1 MQPAAD
7 LPVGVVS
14 GSCESFVEG
23 VFTWAAA
30 GVITARAPSSPQ
42 PAVRV
47 KQSIRHWRET
57 ALLAPIVFLAGAFLL
72 AGVLGFQA
80 LQADDAHRDA
90 KARALRDYAAV
101 AAWEFSR
108 RAEDEIRPAASSI
121 LSLAAGPRDSAPD
134 LAILVDPAA
143 LAACD
148 CPVRPVVRTAFAV
161 DYPSA
166 AGLEVAGA
174 PLPDSSRAFLVEA
187 LRQSFH
193 TPGRASEPTLLF
205 LSESGTAAIVA
216 YRLLEGADGRP
227 ARAYGF
233 VADGAPMLEE
243 TFPRV
248 MRGRPLLPPALTGPH
263 PNDSLLVVQV
273 STLPGATIYSSSPG
287 ERILPAA
294 VDRLGEPGHVL
305 TAVSFRP
312 GARTRLANSSSGGW
326 TSTLMS
332 LVALSAGM
340 VLMAFYH
347 LRRAMHLTAMRSQ
360 FVTSVSHEL
369 RTPLAQIRMFAETLG
384 YGRARSDEERN
395 RFIAILHRE
404 AVRLSELVENV
415 LQFARLDQRKE
426 HLTFATVD
434 LRQES
439 HDAAV
444 SLAPIVA
451 TQGATIV
458 NEVPPGARVWA
469 DRGAVR
475 RIILNLLDNALKYG
489 PAGQTISIGAAVE
502 AGSVRLRVDDQGPG
516 VPAGARDTIFRAFER
531 HGVGPSSPTGSGIGL
546 TIVRELASALG
557 GTVHVEDRP
566 GGGARFVVTLLD
578 APP

>member
-1 MQPAAD
+1 M
-7 LPVGVVS
+7 LVPV
-14 GSCESFVEG
+14 
-23 VFTWAAA
+23 
-30 GVITARAPSSPQ
+30 
-42 PAVRV
+42 
-47 KQSIRHWRET
+47 
-57 ALLAPIVFLAGAFLL
+57 VFLAGAFLL
-72 AGVLGFQA
+72 AGVLGLQA
-80 LQADDAHRDA
+80 LRADEAQRDA
-90 KARALRDYAAV
+90 TARALKDYAAV

-108 RAEDEIRPAASSI
+108 RAEDEVRRAAGSI
-121 LSLAAGPRDSAPD
+121 LSLAAGPRGSSPN
-134 LAILVDPAA
+134 LEILLDPAA

-148 CPVRPVVRTAFAV
+148 CPVPPVVRTAFTV
-161 DYPSA
+161 DVPSA
-166 AGLEVAGA
+166 AGLEVAGT
-174 PLPDSSRAFLVEA
+174 PLPDSSRAFLWEA
-187 LRQSFH
+187 LRQSFQFRRG
-193 TPGRASEPTLLF
+193 TSEPTLLF
-205 LSESGTAAIVA
+205 FSESDTAAVTLVA
-216 YRLLEGADGRP
+216 YRLLEGAGGRP
-227 ARAYGF
+227 TRAYGF
-233 VADGAPMLEE
+233 VADGGAILDE
-243 TFPRV
+243 TFRRV

-263 PNDSLLVVQV
+263 PNDSLLVVEV
-273 STLPGATIYSSSPG
+273 STPGRTIYRSSPG
-287 ERILPAA
+287 ERALPMAM
-294 VDRLGEPGHVL
+294 DMLGEPGPGHL
-305 TAVSFRP
+305 FTAVSFRP
-312 GARTRLANSSSGGW
+312 GTRARLANSSSGGW
-326 TSTLMS
+326 TSTLLS

-340 VLMAFYH
+340 VLMALYH

-384 YGRARSDEERN
+384 YGRARSDEERS

-426 HLTFATVD
+426 QLTFASVD

-439 HDAAV
+439 EDAAV

-451 TQGATIV
+451 DLGAAIV
-458 NEVPPGARVWA
+458 NAVPPGTQVWA

-489 PAGQTISIGAAVE
+489 PAGQTISIGAAAE
-502 AGSVRLRVDDQGPG
+502 AGRVRLRVDDQGPG
-516 VPAGARDTIFRAFER
+516 VPAGARETIFRAFER

>member
-1 MQPAAD
+1 M
-7 LPVGVVS
+7 LV
-14 GSCESFVEG
+14 
-23 VFTWAAA
+23 
-30 GVITARAPSSPQ
+30 
-42 PAVRV
+42 
-47 KQSIRHWRET
+47 
-57 ALLAPIVFLAGAFLL
+57 PIVFLAGAFLL
-72 AGVLGFQA
+72 AAVLGLQA
-80 LQADDAHRDA
+80 LRADDAQHDA
-90 KARALRDYAAV
+90 TERALKDYAAV

-108 RAEDEIRPAASSI
+108 RAEDEVRRAASSI
-121 LSLAAGPRDSAPD
+121 LSLAAPRDSSPD
-134 LAILVDPAA
+134 LAILVDPAT
-143 LAACD
+143 LAECD
-148 CPVRPVVRTAFAV
+148 CPVRPVIRTAFSV
-161 DYPSA
+161 DVPWA
-166 AGLEVAGA
+166 AGLEMAGA
-174 PLPDSSRAFLVEA
+174 PLADSSRAFLANA

-193 TPGRASEPTLLF
+193 FRGGTSEPTLLF
-205 LSESGTAAIVA
+205 LSESGSPTIVA
-216 YRLLEGADGRP
+216 YRLLDGASGRP

-233 VADGAPMLEE
+233 VADGAPILDE
-243 TFPRV
+243 TFRRV

-263 PNDSLLVVQV
+263 PNDSLLVIEVI
-273 STLPGATIYSSSPG
+273 TRFGGTTYSSSAG
-287 ERILPAA
+287 ERAFPMA
-294 VDRLGEPGHVL
+294 VEMLGEPGHVL
-305 TAVSFRP
+305 TAVYLRP
-312 GARTRLANSSSGGW
+312 GTRARLANSSSGGW

-332 LVALSAGM
+332 LVALAVGM

-426 HLTFATVD
+426 PLTFATVG
-434 LRQES
+434 LHQES

-444 SLAPIVA
+444 SLAPIA
-451 TQGATIV
+451 AANEATIV
-458 NEVPPGARVWA
+458 NEVPPGALAWA

-489 PAGQTISIGAAVE
+489 PAGQTISISAAAE
-502 AGSVRLRVDDQGPG
+502 AGSVLLRVDDQGPG
-516 VPAGARDTIFRAFER
+516 VPASARETIFRAFER

>member
-1 MQPAAD
+1 M
-7 LPVGVVS
+7 
-14 GSCESFVEG
+14 
-23 VFTWAAA
+23 
-30 GVITARAPSSPQ
+30 
-42 PAVRV
+42 
-47 KQSIRHWRET
+47 
-57 ALLAPIVFLAGAFLL
+57 LAPVVFLAGAFLL
-72 AGVLGFQA
+72 AAVLGLQA
-80 LQADDAHRDA
+80 LRADDAQREA
-90 KARALRDYAAV
+90 TARALKDYAAV

-108 RAEDEIRPAASSI
+108 RAEDEVRRAAGSI
-121 LSLAAGPRDSAPD
+121 LSLAAGPRDASPD

-148 CPVRPVVRTAFAV
+148 CPVRPVVRAAFTV
-161 DYPSA
+161 DLPRA
-166 AGLEVAGA
+166 AGLEVRGA
-174 PLPDSSRAFLVEA
+174 PLPDSSRAFLADA

-193 TPGRASEPTLLF
+193 SRGGTSEPTLLF
-205 LSESGTAAIVA
+205 LSQSGPPILVA
-216 YRLLEGADGRP
+216 YRLLDSAGGRP

-233 VADGAPMLEE
+233 VADGAPMLDE
-243 TFPRV
+243 TFRRV
-248 MRGRPLLPPALTGPH
+248 MRGRPLLPPALTGGH
-263 PNDSLLVVQV
+263 PNDSLLLVEV
-273 STLPGATIYSSSPG
+273 TTRFGGTIYRSSPG
-287 ERILPAA
+287 ERA
-294 VDRLGEPGHVL
+294 VPTAMDMLGAPGPGHVFIG
-305 TAVSFRP
+305 VSLRP
-312 GARTRLANSSSGGW
+312 GARTRLASARSGGW

-332 LVALSAGM
+332 LVALAVGM
-340 VLMAFYH
+340 VLMALYH

-395 RFIAILHRE
+395 RFVAILHRE

-434 LRQES
+434 LHQES

-444 SLAPIVA
+444 SLAPIA
-451 TQGATIV
+451 AAHGATIV
-458 NEVPPGARVWA
+458 NAVPPGTLAWA

-489 PAGQTISIGAAVE
+489 PAGQTISIGAAAE
-502 AGSVRLRVDDQGPG
+502 AGRVVLRVDDQGPG
-516 VPAGARDTIFRAFER
+516 VPAGARETIFRAFER

-546 TIVRELASALG
+546 TIVRELAGALG
-557 GTVHVEDRP
+557 GTVHVEDAP

>member
-1 MQPAAD
+1 M
-7 LPVGVVS
+7 LV
-14 GSCESFVEG
+14 
-23 VFTWAAA
+23 
-30 GVITARAPSSPQ
+30 
-42 PAVRV
+42 
-47 KQSIRHWRET
+47 
-57 ALLAPIVFLAGAFLL
+57 PIVFLAGAFLL

-80 LQADDAHRDA
+80 LQADDAQRDA
-90 KARALRDYAAV
+90 TERALKDYAAV

-108 RAEDEIRPAASSI
+108 RVEDEIRRAAGSI
-121 LSLAAGPRDSAPD
+121 LSLAAGPRGSSPD
-134 LAILVDPAA
+134 LAVLVDPAA

-148 CPVRPVVRTAFAV
+148 CPVRPVVRAAFAV
-161 DYPSA
+161 DVPWA
-166 AGLEVAGA
+166 TGLEVTGA
-174 PLPDSSRAFLVEA
+174 PLADSSRTFLVDA
-187 LRQSFH
+187 LRQSFSSRSG
-193 TPGRASEPTLLF
+193 TSEPTLLF
-205 LSESGTAAIVA
+205 LSESGTATLVA
-216 YRLLEGADGRP
+216 YRVVAGVEGRP
-227 ARAYGF
+227 TRAYGF
-233 VADGAPMLEE
+233 IADSAPILDE
-243 TFPRV
+243 TFRRV
-248 MRGRPLLPPALTGPH
+248 MRGRPLLPPALTGAY
-263 PNDSLLVVQV
+263 PNDSLLVVEV
-273 STLPGATIYSSSPG
+273 VTRFGGTTYSSSTG
-287 ERILPAA
+287 ERAFPMA
-294 VDRLGEPGHVL
+294 VDMLGEPGHVL
-305 TAVSFRP
+305 TAVYLRP
-312 GARTRLANSSSGGW
+312 GTRARLANSSSGGW

-332 LVALSAGM
+332 LVALATGM
-340 VLMAFYH
+340 VLMALYH

-426 HLTFATVD
+426 QMAFASVD

-439 HDAAV
+439 ADAAV
-444 SLAPIVA
+444 SLAPIA
-451 TQGATIV
+451 AAHGATIV
-458 NEVPPGARVWA
+458 NTVPPGALVWA

-489 PAGQTISIGAAVE
+489 PPGQTIAIGAATEPGRVL
-502 AGSVRLRVDDQGPG
+502 LRVDDQGPG
-516 VPAGARDTIFRAFER
+516 VPTGARETIFRAFER

>member
-1 MQPAAD
+1 
-7 LPVGVVS
+7 
-14 GSCESFVEG
+14 
-23 VFTWAAA
+23 
-30 GVITARAPSSPQ
+30 
-42 PAVRV
+42 V

-57 ALLAPIVFLAGAFLL
+57 ALLVPVVFLAGAFLL
-72 AGVLGFQA
+72 AGVLGLQA
-80 LQADDAHRDA
+80 LRADDAQHDA
-90 KARALRDYAAV
+90 TERALRDYAAV

-108 RAEDEIRPAASSI
+108 RTEDEVRRAASSI
-121 LSLAAGPRDSAPD
+121 LSLAAHPRSSSPD
-134 LAILVDPAA
+134 LAMLMDPAA

-148 CPVRPVVRTAFAV
+148 CPARPVVRMAFTV
-161 DYPSA
+161 DFPSA
-166 AGLEVAGA
+166 AGLEVTGA
-174 PLPDSSRAFLVEA
+174 PLPDSSRAFLVQA
-187 LRQSFH
+187 LRQSFQFRDG
-193 TPGRASEPTLLF
+193 TSEPTLLF
-205 LSESGTAAIVA
+205 LSESGTATIAA
-216 YRLLEGADGRP
+216 YRLLEGASGRP

-233 VADGAPMLEE
+233 VADGAPILDE
-243 TFPRV
+243 TFRRV
-248 MRGRPLLPPALTGPH
+248 MRGRPLLPPALTGLH
-263 PNDSLLVVQV
+263 PNDSLLVVEV
-273 STLPGATIYSSSPG
+273 VTRFGRRIYNSSTG
-287 ERILPAA
+287 ERAFPMAM
-294 VDRLGEPGHVL
+294 DMLGDPGHVL
-305 TAVSFRP
+305 TAVYLRP
-312 GARTRLANSSSGGW
+312 GTRARLADSSSGGW

-332 LVALSAGM
+332 LVALATGM
-340 VLMAFYH
+340 VLMALYH

-426 HLTFATVD
+426 PLTFTTVD
-434 LRQES
+434 LRQEAG
-439 HDAAV
+439 DAAV
-444 SLAPIVA
+444 SLAPLA
-451 TQGATIV
+451 AAHAATIV
-458 NEVPPGARVWA
+458 NEVPPGALVWA

-489 PAGQTISIGAAVE
+489 PAGQTISIGAAAE
-502 AGSVRLRVDDQGPG
+502 GGRVRLRVDDQGPG
-516 VPAGARDTIFRAFER
+516 VPAGARETIFTAFER

-557 GTVHVEDRP
+557 GTVHVEERP

>member
-1 MQPAAD
+1 M
-7 LPVGVVS
+7 LVPV
-14 GSCESFVEG
+14 
-23 VFTWAAA
+23 
-30 GVITARAPSSPQ
+30 I
-42 PAVRV
+42 
-47 KQSIRHWRET
+47 
-57 ALLAPIVFLAGAFLL
+57 FLAGAFLL
-72 AGVLGFQA
+72 AGVLGLQA
-80 LQADDAHRDA
+80 LRADRAQRDA
-90 KARALRDYAAV
+90 TTRALRDYAAV

-108 RAEDEIRPAASSI
+108 RAEDEVHRATSSI
-121 LSLAAGPRDSAPD
+121 LSLASAPRGSSPD
-134 LAILVDPAA
+134 LEVLVDPAA

-148 CPVRPVVRTAFAV
+148 CPARPVVRTAFAV
-161 DYPSA
+161 DVPSA
-166 AGLEVAGA
+166 AGLAVTGA
-174 PLPDSSRAFLVEA
+174 PLPDSTRAFLADA

-193 TPGRASEPTLLF
+193 SRGGTSEPTLLF
-205 LSESGTAAIVA
+205 LSESGAATLVA
-216 YRLLEGADGRP
+216 YRVLEGAGGRP

-233 VADGAPMLEE
+233 VAEGAPILDE
-243 TFPRV
+243 TFRRV
-248 MRGRPLLPPALTGPH
+248 MTGRPLLPPALTGPH
-263 PNDSLLVVQV
+263 PNDSLLVVEV
-273 STLPGATIYSSSPG
+273 ATRFGTTIYSSSPE
-287 ERILPAA
+287 ERA
-294 VDRLGEPGHVL
+294 VPVAMDMLGEPGHVF
-305 TAVSFRP
+305 TVVSLRP
-312 GARTRLANSSSGGW
+312 GTRTRLASSRSGGW

-340 VLMAFYH
+340 VLMALYH

-426 HLTFATVD
+426 QLTFATVD

-439 HDAAV
+439 GDAAV
-444 SLAPIVA
+444 SLAPIA
-451 TQGATIV
+451 AAHGATIV
-458 NEVPPGARVWA
+458 NQVPPGVLAWA

-489 PAGQTISIGAAVE
+489 PEGQTISIGAAAE
-502 AGSVRLRVDDQGPG
+502 AGHIRLLVDDQGLG
-516 VPAGARDTIFRAFER
+516 VPAGARETIFRAFER

-546 TIVRELASALG
+546 TIVRELAGALG
-557 GTVHVEDRP
+557 GAVHVEEGP
-566 GGGARFVVTLLD
+566 GGGARFVVTLRV

>member
-1 MQPAAD
+1 M
-7 LPVGVVS
+7 LV
-14 GSCESFVEG
+14 
-23 VFTWAAA
+23 
-30 GVITARAPSSPQ
+30 
-42 PAVRV
+42 
-47 KQSIRHWRET
+47 
-57 ALLAPIVFLAGAFLL
+57 PIVFLAGAFLL
-72 AGVLGFQA
+72 AAVLGFQA
-80 LQADDAHRDA
+80 LQADDAQRDA
-90 KARALRDYAAV
+90 TARALKDYAAV

-108 RAEDEIRPAASSI
+108 RVEDEIRRAAGSI
-121 LSLAAGPRDSAPD
+121 LSLAAGPRDSLPD
-134 LAILVDPAA
+134 LAILLDPAA

-148 CPVRPVVRTAFAV
+148 CPVRPVVRAAFAV
-161 DYPSA
+161 DFPSA
-166 AGLEVAGA
+166 VGLEAVGT
-174 PLPDSSRAFLVEA
+174 PLPDSSRAFLGEA

-193 TPGRASEPTLLF
+193 SGGGMSEPTLLF
-205 LSESGTAAIVA
+205 LSGSGSASIVA
-216 YRLLEGADGRP
+216 YRLLEGASGRP
-227 ARAYGF
+227 TRAYGF
-233 VADGAPMLEE
+233 VADGAPMLDE
-243 TFPRV
+243 TFRRV

-263 PNDSLLVVQV
+263 PNDSLLVVEV
-273 STLPGATIYSSSPG
+273 STPGRTIYRSSPG
-287 ERILPAA
+287 ESVIPTAMDM
-294 VDRLGEPGHVL
+294 VGDPGSGHL
-305 TAVSFRP
+305 FTAVSLRP
-312 GARTRLANSSSGGW
+312 AARMRLANSRSGGW

-332 LVALSAGM
+332 LVALAVGM
-340 VLMAFYH
+340 VLMALYH

-426 HLTFATVD
+426 PLTFATVD

-444 SLAPIVA
+444 SLAPIA
-451 TQGATIV
+451 AAQRATIV
-458 NEVPPGARVWA
+458 NAVPEGALVWA

-489 PAGQTISIGAAVE
+489 PAGQTISIGAE
-502 AGSVRLRVDDQGPG
+502 AETGRVRLHVDDQGPG
-516 VPAGARDTIFRAFER
+516 VPAGARETIFRAFER

-557 GTVHVEDRP
+557 GTVHVEDAP
-566 GGGARFVVTLLD
+566 EGGARFVVTLLD
-578 APP
+578 APL

>member
-1 MQPAAD
+1 M
-7 LPVGVVS
+7 
-14 GSCESFVEG
+14 
-23 VFTWAAA
+23 
-30 GVITARAPSSPQ
+30 
-42 PAVRV
+42 

-80 LQADDAHRDA
+80 LQADDAQRDA
-90 KARALRDYAAV
+90 TERALKDYAAV

-108 RAEDEIRPAASSI
+108 RAEDEVRRATSSI
-121 LSLAAGPRDSAPD
+121 LSLAAGPRDSSPD
-134 LAILVDPAA
+134 LAVLMDPAA

-161 DYPSA
+161 DVPSA
-166 AGLEVAGA
+166 AGLEVTGA
-174 PLPDSSRAFLVEA
+174 PLADSSRAFLVDA

-193 TPGRASEPTLLF
+193 SRGGTSEPTLLF
-205 LSESGTAAIVA
+205 LSESGTATLVA
-216 YRLLEGADGRP
+216 YRLLQGASGRP
-227 ARAYGF
+227 GRAYGF
-233 VADGAPMLEE
+233 VADGAPMLKE
-243 TFPRV
+243 TFRRV
-248 MRGRPLLPPALTGPH
+248 MRGRPLLPPALTGAH
-263 PNDSLLVVQV
+263 PNDSLLVVEV
-273 STLPGATIYSSSPG
+273 TTRFGITVYKSSAG
-287 ERILPAA
+287 ERVLPMAM
-294 VDRLGEPGHVL
+294 DMLGEAGQVF
-305 TAVSFRP
+305 TAVYLRP
-312 GARTRLANSSSGGW
+312 GTRARLANSRTGGW

-426 HLTFATVD
+426 PLAIASVD
-434 LRQES
+434 LHQES

-444 SLAPIVA
+444 SLAPIA
-451 TQGATIV
+451 AASGATIV
-458 NEVPPGARVWA
+458 NAVLPGARVWA

-489 PAGQTISIGAAVE
+489 PPGQTISIGAA
-502 AGSVRLRVDDQGPG
+502 AGAGCVLLRVDDQGPG
-516 VPAGARDTIFRAFER
+516 VPAGARETIFRAFER

-557 GTVHVEDRP
+557 GTVHVEDGP

>member
-1 MQPAAD
+1 
-7 LPVGVVS
+7 
-14 GSCESFVEG
+14 
-23 VFTWAAA
+23 
-30 GVITARAPSSPQ
+30 
-42 PAVRV
+42 
-47 KQSIRHWRET
+47 
-57 ALLAPIVFLAGAFLL
+57 
-72 AGVLGFQA
+72 
-80 LQADDAHRDA
+80 
-90 KARALRDYAAV
+90 AV

-108 RAEDEIRPAASSI
+108 RVEDEVRRAASSI
-121 LSLAAGPRDSAPD
+121 LSLAAGPRGSSPD

-148 CPVRPVVRTAFAV
+148 CPVPPVVRTAFAV
-161 DYPSA
+161 DFPSA
-166 AGLEVAGA
+166 AGLEVTGA
-174 PLPDSSRAFLVEA
+174 PLPDSSRAFLVDA
-187 LRQSFH
+187 LRQSFSS
-193 TPGRASEPTLLF
+193 RNEASEPTLLF
-205 LSESGTAAIVA
+205 LTVSRTVTLVA
-216 YRLLEGADGRP
+216 YRVVEGADGRP
-227 ARAYGF
+227 ARGYGF
-233 VADGAPMLEE
+233 VADGAPILDE
-243 TFPRV
+243 TFRRV
-248 MRGRPLLPPALTGPH
+248 MRGRPLLPPVLTDPH
-263 PNDSLLVVQV
+263 PNDSLLVVEV
-273 STLPGATIYSSSPG
+273 STRFGGMIYSSSPG
-287 ERILPAA
+287 ERILPMAM
-294 VDRLGEPGHVL
+294 DMLGAPGPSHVF
-305 TAVSFRP
+305 TGVSLRP
-312 GARTRLANSSSGGW
+312 AARTRLANSQSGGW

-332 LVALSAGM
+332 LVALSVGM
-340 VLMAFYH
+340 VLMALYH

-426 HLTFATVD
+426 HLTFASVD
-434 LRQES
+434 LHQES

-444 SLAPIVA
+444 SLAPIA
-451 TQGATIV
+451 AAHGAAIV

-489 PAGQTISIGAAVE
+489 PAGQTISIGAAAEDGRVL
-502 AGSVRLRVDDQGPG
+502 LRVDDQGPG
-516 VPAGARDTIFRAFER
+516 VPARARETIFRAFER

-557 GTVHVEDRP
+557 GTVHVEDGP
-566 GGGARFVVTLLD
+566 GGGARFVVTLLV

>member
-1 MQPAAD
+1 M
-7 LPVGVVS
+7 LVPV
-14 GSCESFVEG
+14 
-23 VFTWAAA
+23 
-30 GVITARAPSSPQ
+30 
-42 PAVRV
+42 
-47 KQSIRHWRET
+47 
-57 ALLAPIVFLAGAFLL
+57 VFLAGAFLL
-72 AGVLGFQA
+72 AAVLGLQA
-80 LQADDAHRDA
+80 LRADQAHRDA
-90 KARALRDYAAV
+90 TARALRDYAAV

-108 RAEDEIRPAASSI
+108 RAEDEVRRATTSI
-121 LSLAAGPRDSAPD
+121 LSLAAGPRGSSPD
-134 LAILVDPAA
+134 LAILTDPAS

-148 CPVRPVVRTAFAV
+148 CPVRPVVRAAFAV
-161 DYPSA
+161 DFPSA
-166 AGLEVAGA
+166 AGLEVTGA
-174 PLPDSSRAFLVEA
+174 PLPDSGRAFLAEA

-193 TPGRASEPTLLF
+193 SRGGTSEPTLLF
-205 LSESGTAAIVA
+205 LSESGTATLAA
-216 YRLLEGADGRP
+216 YRVLEGAGERP

-233 VADGAPMLEE
+233 VADGAPILEE
-243 TFPRV
+243 TFRRV
-248 MRGRPLLPPALTGPH
+248 MRGRPLLPPALTGAH
-263 PNDSLLVVQV
+263 PNDSLLVVEV
-273 STLPGATIYSSSPG
+273 TTRFGTIVYSSSAG
-287 ERILPAA
+287 ERPLPMAM
-294 VDRLGEPGHVL
+294 DMLGEPGHVF

-312 GARTRLANSSSGGW
+312 AARARLADSRSGGW

-340 VLMAFYH
+340 VLMALYH

-426 HLTFATVD
+426 PLTFATVD
-434 LRQES
+434 LRQEF
-439 HDAAV
+439 HDAAL
-444 SLAPIVA
+444 SLAPIA
-451 TQGATIV
+451 AAHAATIE
-458 NEVPPGARVWA
+458 NEVPARALVWA

-489 PAGQTISIGAAVE
+489 PPGQTISISAAAE
-502 AGSVRLRVDDQGPG
+502 AGRVRLRVDDQGPG
-516 VPAGARDTIFRAFER
+516 VPAGARETIFRAFER

-557 GTVHVEDRP
+557 GTVHVEDGP

>member
-1 MQPAAD
+1 
-7 LPVGVVS
+7 
-14 GSCESFVEG
+14 
-23 VFTWAAA
+23 
-30 GVITARAPSSPQ
+30 
-42 PAVRV
+42 V

-57 ALLAPIVFLAGAFLL
+57 ALLVPVVFLAGAFLL
-72 AGVLGFQA
+72 AGVLGLQA
-80 LQADDAHRDA
+80 LRADRAQRDA
-90 KARALRDYAAV
+90 TTRALRDYAAV

-108 RAEDEIRPAASSI
+108 RVEDEVRRATNSI
-121 LSLAAGPRDSAPD
+121 LSLAAGPRGSSPD
-134 LAILVDPAA
+134 LAVLVDPAA

-148 CPVRPVVRTAFAV
+148 CPARPVVRTAFAV
-161 DYPSA
+161 DVPSA
-166 AGLEVAGA
+166 AGLTVAGA
-174 PLPDSSRAFLVEA
+174 PLPDSSRAFLADA
-187 LRQSFH
+187 LRQSFQSRGG
-193 TPGRASEPTLLF
+193 TAEPTLLF
-205 LSESGTAAIVA
+205 LSESGTATLVA
-216 YRLLEGADGRP
+216 YRVVEGASGRP

-233 VADGAPMLEE
+233 VAEGAPILDE
-243 TFPRV
+243 TFRRV
-248 MRGRPLLPPALTGPH
+248 MRGRPLLPPALTDPH
-263 PNDSLLVVQV
+263 PNDSLLVVEV
-273 STLPGATIYSSSPG
+273 ATRFGTTIYSSSPE
-287 ERILPAA
+287 ERA
-294 VDRLGEPGHVL
+294 VPMALDVLGEPGHVF
-305 TAVSFRP
+305 TVVSLRP
-312 GARTRLANSSSGGW
+312 EARTRLANSRTGGW

-340 VLMAFYH
+340 VLMALYH

-426 HLTFATVD
+426 HLTFAAVD

-439 HDAAV
+439 EDAAV
-444 SLAPIVA
+444 SLAPIA
-451 TQGATIV
+451 AAHGATIV
-458 NEVPPGARVWA
+458 NAVPSGTRVWA

-489 PAGQTISIGAAVE
+489 PEGQTISIGAAAE
-502 AGSVRLRVDDQGPG
+502 GGSVRLRVDDQGAG
-516 VPAGARDTIFRAFER
+516 VPAGARETIFRAFER

-546 TIVRELASALG
+546 TIVRELAGALG
-557 GTVHVEDRP
+557 GTVHVEDGP
-566 GGGARFVVTLLD
+566 GGGARFVVTLRA

>member
-1 MQPAAD
+1 M
-7 LPVGVVS
+7 LV
-14 GSCESFVEG
+14 
-23 VFTWAAA
+23 
-30 GVITARAPSSPQ
+30 
-42 PAVRV
+42 
-47 KQSIRHWRET
+47 
-57 ALLAPIVFLAGAFLL
+57 PIVFLAGAFLL

-80 LQADDAHRDA
+80 LQADDAQRDA
-90 KARALRDYAAV
+90 TERALKDYAAV

-108 RAEDEIRPAASSI
+108 RVEDEIRRAAGSI
-121 LSLAAGPRDSAPD
+121 LSLAAGPRGSSPD
-134 LAILVDPAA
+134 LAVLVDPAA

-161 DYPSA
+161 DFPSTA
-166 AGLEVAGA
+166 SLEVTGA
-174 PLPDSSRAFLVEA
+174 PLPDSGRAFLVDA
-187 LRQSFH
+187 LRQSF
-193 TPGRASEPTLLF
+193 TSRGGTSEPTLLF
-205 LSESGTAAIVA
+205 LSQSGTATIVA
-216 YRLLEGADGRP
+216 YRLLENARGRP

-233 VADGAPMLEE
+233 VADGAPILDE
-243 TFPRV
+243 TFRRV
-248 MRGRPLLPPALTGPH
+248 MGGRPLLPPALTGLH
-263 PNDSLLVVQV
+263 PNDSLLVVEV
-273 STLPGATIYSSSPG
+273 VTRFGGAIYKSSTG
-287 ERILPAA
+287 
-294 VDRLGEPGHVL
+294 DRAFPMAIDMLGEPGHVL
-305 TAVSFRP
+305 TAVFLRR
-312 GARTRLANSSSGGW
+312 GTRASLANSRTGGW

-332 LVALSAGM
+332 LVALATGM
-340 VLMAFYH
+340 VLMALYH

-426 HLTFATVD
+426 HLTFASVD
-434 LRQES
+434 LRQEAA
-439 HDAAV
+439 DAAV
-444 SLAPIVA
+444 SMAPIA
-451 TQGATIV
+451 AAHAATIV
-458 NEVPPGARVWA
+458 NEVPPGALAWA

-489 PAGQTISIGAAVE
+489 PAGQTISIGAAAE
-502 AGSVRLRVDDQGPG
+502 GGRVRLRVDDQGAG
-516 VPAGARDTIFRAFER
+516 VPPGARETIFRAFER

-566 GGGARFVVTLLD
+566 GGGARFVVTLLV